1 MGFQAHNTP
10 ERGRVYCIQWYP
22 WYLRHSLQRVHWNFV
37 ASIHWIRI
45 QALQSAK
52 RCNSLF
58 ILSIYVYIYMCMC
71 MYMHMHTLCVH
82 AYANIVCI
90 CVCICM
96 CICKH
101 CMHTRTCAHMCTY
114 VCICRYMNIN
124 MRMNDNTVYTY
135 INIHQ
140 HIYVE
145 TPMSIPLRMR
155 PISAAITKIKQIE
168 TYWFRKKHVLLS
180 MRPLPVQILGLLSK

>member
-1 MGFQAHNTP
+1 MFLNRSWDRSPLMFWMWVRSKHQLFSHFLWTAFNDDGLPAN
-10 ERGRVYCIQWYP
+10 CI
-22 WYLRHSLQRVHWNFV
+22 S
-37 ASIHWIRI
+37 
-45 QALQSAK
+45 
-52 RCNSLF
+52 
-58 ILSIYVYIYMCMC
+58 CMC
-71 MYMHMHTLCVH
+71 TY
-82 AYANIVCI
+82 I
-90 CVCICM
+90 CICM